1 MTSCVPQK
9 LCRRLFL
16 LSLLST
22 FGKSNL
28 IENRDKSK
36 PEPLEVH
43 CWNIHSLA
51 MKTQTKKWF
60 AAWIP
65 RHLSARSQ
73 FPRSIAWESWEFR
86 SAYYLHGIFG
96 WDFWDKMEQ
105 YVSSGKNG
113 RCCTICQKWPSWLGR
128 VVPRFSR
135 PVLIKDGEGWTIIF
149 GRSSRWQFLWRGMTA
164 YSCLLVCWL
173 HSWGEIWI
181 GVVDILRSHSL
192 DEFKAHFRMRK
203 APCGILLREVLVSGH
218 TFLLEIL
225 LEEGSLIRASS

>member
-36 PEPLEVH
+36 PEQLEVH

-51 MKTQTKKWF
+51 MKTRTKKRL
-60 AAWIP
+60 AAWTP

-96 WDFWDKMEQ
+96 WDFWDKWNSLFLPVKTGQNTMLYHLSKTTQ
-105 YVSSGKNG
+105 LSSV
-113 RCCTICQKWPSWLGR
+113 RLGR
-128 VVPRFSR
+128 LVRFTKSSTVGER
-135 PVLIKDGEGWTIIF
+135 MARVRYLQMVQLIPVNSEYLRRHSF
-149 GRSSRWQFLWRGMTA
+149 
-164 YSCLLVCWL
+164 YSGNF
-173 HSWGEIWI
+173 SPG
-181 GVVDILRSHSL
+181 
-192 DEFKAHFRMRK
+192 
-203 APCGILLREVLVSGH
+203 
-218 TFLLEIL
+218 
-225 LEEGSLIRASS
+225 